1 MPARSSEPSP
11 EALPAL
17 PDQLRAWLGVGLQSF
32 GGGTATLA
40 LIRRGF
46 VEDRAWITEEEF
58 TRFWAIC
65 QIAPGINL
73 ISFAILIGRRLGG
86 AAGIAAALGGMLL
99 PSAAITVGMTAVYAS
114 IRESAQVKAALR
126 AVIPTTVGLGLAT
139 AIKMAA
145 PLVRRARHAGS
156 PTLAAAIFILCI
168 SGLAVGMGAPV
179 ALVLVGSGITGAAA
193 HSALR
198 VPEEDTESEGGA

>member
-1 MPARSSEPSP
+1 MV
-11 EALPAL
+11 
-17 PDQLRAWLGVGLQSF
+17 QLRAWLTVGLQSF
-32 GGGTATLA
+32 GGGMATLA

-65 QIAPGINL
+65 QLAPGINL

-86 AAGIAAALGGMLL
+86 AAGIAVALSGMLL
-99 PSAAITVGMTAVYAS
+99 PSAAITVAMTAVYAS
-114 IRESAQVKAALR
+114 IRESAEVKAALG

-145 PLVRRARHAGS
+145 PLVNRARDGGGA
-156 PTLAAAIFILCI
+156 TLAAATAILCL
-168 SGLAVGMGAPV
+168 SGIALGAGAPV
-179 ALVLVGSGITGAAA
+179 AAVLVGAGAAG
-193 HSALR
+193 ALVYCAMR
-198 VPEEDTESEGGA
+198 VEDAAESEGGA